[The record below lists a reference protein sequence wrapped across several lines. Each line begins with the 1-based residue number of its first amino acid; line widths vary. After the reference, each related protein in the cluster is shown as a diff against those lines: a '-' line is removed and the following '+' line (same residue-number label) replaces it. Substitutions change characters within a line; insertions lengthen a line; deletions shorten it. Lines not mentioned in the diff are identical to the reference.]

1 MKSRTI
7 EIIDNHIKALEEEL
21 EWYQQKNIELQDKYD
36 IEKEQL
42 EQERDYL
49 DGRCAA
55 LENDLV
61 LDDVVSKL
69 DKVKTRLAELEAQQ
83 RWIPVSEREPEENR
97 YVLVTDGKQ
106 VFEAKC
112 YKKYDELK
120 WVWQGYDIDENI
132 THWMLKP
139 QPPKDGE

>member
-1 MKSRTI
+1 MKITNIDTFIEEFRNGRDLWSRTAVGLAVR
-7 EIIDNHIKALEEEL
+7 EIK
-21 EWYQQKNIELQDKYD
+21 
-36 IEKEQL
+36 
-42 EQERDYL
+42 
-49 DGRCAA
+49 
-55 LENDLV
+55 
-61 LDDVVSKL
+61 
-69 DKVKTRLAELEAQQ
+69 RLRKRIAELEVER

-139 QPPKDGE
+139 QPPQDGE